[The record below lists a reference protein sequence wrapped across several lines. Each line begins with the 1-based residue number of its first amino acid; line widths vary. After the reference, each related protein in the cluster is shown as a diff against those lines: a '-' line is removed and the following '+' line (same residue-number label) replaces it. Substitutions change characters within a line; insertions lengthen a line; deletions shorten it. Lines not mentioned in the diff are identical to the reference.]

1 MPVCGCCRFTVVYC
15 LSAFSSAGDSKDS
28 TEMGQYLLH
37 FGYKICVKLMLN
49 RSPTLVSSKSLV
61 CITQWLQYYES
72 TWNRLRTALLLD
84 VTYFS
89 HCTCCV
95 LSTFYKRIYDDDDR
109 LLFDCNSTALRLFD
123 STTYI
128 RPYRV
133 IDIRLLFIFQQASS
147 VCRNKWL
154 GDYL

>member
-28 TEMGQYLLH
+28 TEMGQYLLR

-89 HCTCCV
+89 HCILAAFCRHFIKEYMMMMIDCC
-95 LSTFYKRIYDDDDR
+95 
-109 LLFDCNSTALRLFD
+109 STA
-123 STTYI
+123 I
-128 RPYRV
+128 RPRYDYSIRRPTIHTTVSRYRYSLIV
-133 IDIRLLFIFQQASS
+133 HFPAGVVSLS
-147 VCRNKWL
+147 
-154 GDYL
+154 